1 MKYFCDKILRWR
13 LGRDCVV
20 EDFGSGFEWGW
31 GWICKE
37 YGWVFIEGR
46 GCNEWRVFEFI
57 YVY

>member
-1 MKYFCDKILRWR
+1 MRWR

-57 YVY
+57 YVYEWVKF

>member
-1 MKYFCDKILRWR
+1 MLVW
-13 LGRDCVV
+13 DCVV

-57 YVY
+57 YVYEWVKF